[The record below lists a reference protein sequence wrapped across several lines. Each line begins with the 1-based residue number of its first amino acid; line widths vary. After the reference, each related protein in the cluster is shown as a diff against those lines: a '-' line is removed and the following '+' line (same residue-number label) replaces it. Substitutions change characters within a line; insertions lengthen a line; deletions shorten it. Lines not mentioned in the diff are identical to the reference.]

1 MILSEGMQSNMS
13 HKEVK
18 PLRYKEV
25 TDAKS
30 VNELLAQNYRIV
42 SISVKDGA
50 PLVLM
55 VKK

>member
-1 MILSEGMQSNMS
+1 MQT
-13 HKEVK
+13 KVE

>member
-1 MILSEGMQSNMS
+1 MQSEN
-13 HKEVK
+13 K

-42 SISVKDGA
+42 SISVRDGV
-50 PLVLM
+50 PVVLM
-55 VKK
+55 IKKN